1 MLDGEY
7 PARLMLRKPGSAG
20 PPRKAPPGGH
30 RGRISPGSEE
40 FAVPVGGFPGYAPG
54 MRTAVYAGSFDP
66 PTNGHL
72 WMIERGLEMFD
83 QLIVAIGTNPSKRY
97 SFTVEE
103 RLQLLR
109 ESTTPADHLVIAHF
123 DNRYL
128 VDYARKKGAKYVL
141 RGIRSPHDY
150 EYERVMRHINA
161 DMAPEIT
168 TVFLMPPRDIAEVS
182 SNMIKSLIGPKG
194 WEETVRRYVPA
205 PVFRLI
211 SSRAGSDHAKDLS
224 IMQ

>member
-1 MLDGEY
+1 M
-7 PARLMLRKPGSAG
+7 PA
-20 PPRKAPPGGH
+20 
-30 RGRISPGSEE
+30 ISLYLPS
-40 FAVPVGGFPGYAPG
+40 

-83 QLIVAIGTNPSKRY
+83 RLIVAIGNNPAKSY
-97 SFTVEE
+97 SFTVDQ
-103 RLQLLR
+103 RLQLLKASLP
-109 ESTTPADHLVIAHF
+109 ESDRLTIAHF

-128 VDYARKKGAKYVL
+128 VDYAKKMQAKYIL

-168 TVFLMPPRDIAEVS
+168 TAFLMPPRDIAELS
-182 SNMIKSLIGPKG
+182 SSMIKSLTGPVG
-194 WEETVRRYVPA
+194 WEETVSRYVPT
-205 PVFRLI
+205 PVFEMLKDRG
-211 SSRAGSDHAKDLS
+211 GS
-224 IMQ
+224 I

>member
-1 MLDGEY
+1 
-7 PARLMLRKPGSAG
+7 
-20 PPRKAPPGGH
+20 
-30 RGRISPGSEE
+30 
-40 FAVPVGGFPGYAPG
+40 

-66 PTNGHL
+66 PTKGHI
-72 WMIERGLEMFD
+72 WMIEQGLAMFD
-83 QLIVAIGTNPSKRY
+83 RLIVAIGNNPSKRY

-103 RLQLLR
+103 RLELLKASTEPG
-109 ESTTPADHLVIAHF
+109 ESLVIAHF

-141 RGIRSPHDY
+141 RGIRSSHDY

-182 SNMIKSLIGPKG
+182 SNMVKGLIGPQG
-194 WEETVRRYVPA
+194 WEDTVRRYVPK
-205 PVFRLI
+205 PVFDSLACQSVEGRK
-211 SSRAGSDHAKDLS
+211 RDLK